1 MANDGA
7 SSDQEAERQ
16 LNPIACSHCRQRKRK
31 CDRQLPHCLQCNND
45 PSNCHYPEQN
55 KRGLPIGFINR
66 LEARLAE
73 TEEALFRLVQS
84 IDGST
89 NSHISLK
96 PSSQRKDDRIQEWDN
111 LPLKSMDDI
120 RTWFQSRTDQPITPA
135 LQSGSMDLD
144 HSGSPT
150 LETPSDLTNAEFPD
164 DAQSNLED
172 GVVLSDPVDDVSR
185 SEIQSPRQSGSKAKE
200 MEQRHPNM
208 YF

>member
-1 MANDGA
+1 MIPPTATTRNRTKGTSIILA
-7 SSDQEAERQ
+7 R
-16 LNPIACSHCRQRKRK
+16 C
-31 CDRQLPHCLQCNND
+31 LPNSQYL
-45 PSNCHYPEQN
+45 
-55 KRGLPIGFINR
+55 RGLPIGFINR

-111 LPLKSMDDI
+111 LPLRNMNDI
-120 RTWFQSRTDQPITPA
+120 RTWFQSRTDPPATPA
-135 LQSGSMDLD
+135 LQGGSMDL
-144 HSGSPT
+144 HQTGSPT
-150 LETPSDLTNAEFPD
+150 LETSPDITNTEFSDE
-164 DAQSNLED
+164 AQRNLED
-172 GVVLSDPVDDVSR
+172 GVMLSDPVDDVSR
-185 SEIQSPRQSGSKAKE
+185 SEIQTPRQPGSKAKE